1 MSTLEAA
8 TLSPAPK
15 ILPYFEYHYRSTTA
29 GWVAP
34 RFFHEYVSRFKRIE
48 RALHGA
54 EREEGEAAPTLMAI
68 SGIVRVIAKSKA
80 PFSYPKISVFH
91 GEAIVTW
98 RNDNREISLVS
109 RGSADDPKLLRYEA
123 GQNEP
128 SKHRICPHAKA
139 KDLNEAIDWLYE

>member
-1 MSTLEAA
+1 MPEVA
-8 TLSPAPK
+8 TLNRVPR

-34 RFFHEYVSRFKRIE
+34 RFFHEYVSKSKEVE
-48 RALHGA
+48 RALNKA
-54 EREEGEAAPTLMAI
+54 EREEGEPAPTPIAI
-68 SGIVRVIAKSKA
+68 SGIVKVIAKSKA
-80 PFSYPKISVFH
+80 ALNDPQISVFY

-98 RNDNREISLVS
+98 KNDNREISLIS

-128 SKHRICPHAKA
+128 SKHQIRSPAMA